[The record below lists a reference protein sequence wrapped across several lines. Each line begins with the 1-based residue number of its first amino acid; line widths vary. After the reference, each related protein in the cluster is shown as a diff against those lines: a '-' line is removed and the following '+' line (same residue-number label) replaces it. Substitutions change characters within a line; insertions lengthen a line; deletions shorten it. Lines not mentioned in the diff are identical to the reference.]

1 MFETLSNSFSSALE
15 KLTKQ
20 GVLSEAEIG
29 TALREVRIALLE
41 ADVSLDITKKFI
53 KAVGE
58 KAKGQSVTKSVT
70 PGQQVI
76 KIVHDELIKI
86 LEGDKN
92 IPSSL
97 KIDSPPAIIL
107 MAGLQGSGKTTT
119 SAKIGL
125 KLKAKENKK
134 VLMASLDTV
143 SYTHLRAHET

>member
-1 MFETLSNSFSSALE
+1 MFENLSNSFSSALG

-20 GVLSEAEIG
+20 GVLSDAEIS

-41 ADVSLDITKKFI
+41 ADVTLDITKKFI

-86 LEGDKN
+86 LEGDKT
-92 IPSSL
+92 ISSSL
-97 KIDSPPAIIL
+97 KLPIL
-107 MAGLQGSGKTTT
+107 PH
-119 SAKIGL
+119 I
-125 KLKAKENKK
+125 
-134 VLMASLDTV
+134 VLNISLDGSATIN
-143 SYTHLRAHET
+143 LFEL

>member
-1 MFETLSNSFSSALE
+1 MFENLSNSFSSALG

-20 GVLSEAEIG
+20 GVLSDAEIN

-41 ADVSLDITKKFI
+41 ADVTLDITKRFI

-97 KIDSPPAIIL
+97 KIDSPPSVIL
-107 MAGLQGSGKTTT
+107 
-119 SAKIGL
+119 
-125 KLKAKENKK
+125 
-134 VLMASLDTV
+134 
-143 SYTHLRAHET
+143 